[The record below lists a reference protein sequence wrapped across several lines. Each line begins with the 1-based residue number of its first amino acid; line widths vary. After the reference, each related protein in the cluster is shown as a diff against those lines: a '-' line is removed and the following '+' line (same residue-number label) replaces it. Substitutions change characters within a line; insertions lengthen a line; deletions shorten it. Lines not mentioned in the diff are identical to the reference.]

1 MRPEEDIKEIRKRIL
16 QFNSGMVF
24 MALMAPIYMVV
35 NSIAIKNV
43 EFPTQAMAGL
53 GLGMSS
59 ISILFFSIGA
69 SF

>member
-1 MRPEEDIKEIRKRIL
+1 LRPEEDIKEIRKRIL

>member
-16 QFNSGMVF
+16 KFNSGMVF

-43 EFPTQAMAGL
+43 YYPTQAMAGL
-53 GLGMSS
+53 GIGMSS
-59 ISILFFSIGA
+59 ITLLFFSIGS